1 MSKQNPYIGKWRIT
15 EMEMWGQDENDM
27 TTGRGWAVIKDGG
40 LKGRFYFYLGDDSWF
55 KAKRQNI

>member
-1 MSKQNPYIGKWRIT
+1 
-15 EMEMWGQDENDM
+15 MWGQDENDM

-40 LKGRFYFYLGDDSWF
+40 LKGRLYFYLGDDSWF